1 MPIFLKVSHAA
12 AKEKCA
18 NKNMSL
24 LSTETTAEKDVVTN
38 FLAQNGA
45 QLNYLNYLPT
55 AFIFLQRFER
65 RYAMDVFE

>member
-1 MPIFLKVSHAA
+1 MA

-24 LSTETTAEKDVVTN
+24 LSTETTAEKDVVAN

-45 QLNYLNYLPT
+45 QL
-55 AFIFLQRFER
+55 
-65 RYAMDVFE
+65 